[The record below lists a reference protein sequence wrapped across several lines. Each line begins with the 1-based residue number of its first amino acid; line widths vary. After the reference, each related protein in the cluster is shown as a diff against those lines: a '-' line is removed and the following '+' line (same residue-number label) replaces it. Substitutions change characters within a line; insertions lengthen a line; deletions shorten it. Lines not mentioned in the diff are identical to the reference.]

1 MHPLLLRLIPAL
13 GSVSIAERVRA
24 GVGALIGILLTGLVT
39 RLALGESAAVPLL
52 IAPMGASAVL
62 LFAVPASPLAQ
73 PWSILGGNLVAAL
86 VGVTAATWITSPFL
100 AAAVAVGV
108 ALALM
113 LSLRCV
119 HPPSGAVALTA
130 VLGGPAVT
138 AAGYGFVLVPV
149 LLNSA
154 ILLAV
159 ALAFNPLTGRRY
171 PHLAAPAAP
180 AQDPPAQPAL
190 GVSRADVAAALRD
203 YGELLDVDPADLEDL
218 LQRAQVRAFQRRSG
232 EITCADIMTRDAL
245 AVSPGTPISEA
256 FALLRSGRIKVLP
269 VTTETARVVGVLTQT
284 DLLDKVDWSSKGPRL
299 GFLRRAR
306 QSLQRGRAL
315 DAVVGEIMTTLVH
328 TVTPQT
334 RIATLAPLMAQSGLH
349 HLPVVDDNGQLA
361 GIVSQADLIT
371 ALIHDRGADRA
382 MTGAAATARAS

>member
-1 MHPLLLRLIPAL
+1 MHPLLLRLIPAI
-13 GSVSIAERVRA
+13 GPVSYGERLRA

-39 RLALGESAAVPLL
+39 RLALGDSAGVPML

-86 VGVTAATWITSPFL
+86 VGVTAAIWIANPFL
-100 AAAVAVGV
+100 AAAVAVGA

-171 PHLAAPAAP
+171 PHFAVPAPTAQAAAVAP
-180 AQDPPAQPAL
+180 TL

-203 YGELLDVDPADLEDL
+203 YGQLIDVDPADLEDL

-232 EITCADIMTRDAL
+232 EVTCADIMTRDAL
-245 AVSPGTPISEA
+245 AVSPGTPIIEA
-256 FALLRSGRIKVLP
+256 FHLLRSGRIKVLP

-284 DLLDKVDWSSKGPRL
+284 DLLDKVDWGNNGPRL
-299 GFLRRAR
+299 GILRRAR

-315 DAVVGEIMTTLVH
+315 DAVVGEIMTSHVH

-334 RIATLAPLMAQSGLH
+334 RIATLAPLMAHSGLH
-349 HLPVVDDNGQLA
+349 HIPVVDANGQLA

-371 ALIHDRGADRA
+371 ALIHEHDGDRP
-382 MTGAAATARAS
+382 GAAPLPAARAS

>member
-1 MHPLLLRLIPAL
+1 MHPLLPRLIPAI
-13 GSVSIAERVRA
+13 GPVSYGERLRA
-24 GVGALIGILLTGLVT
+24 GVGALIGILLTGLIT
-39 RLALGESAAVPLL
+39 HLALGDSAGVPLL

-86 VGVTAATWITSPFL
+86 VGVTAAIWIANPFL
-100 AAAVAVGV
+100 AAAVAVGG

-138 AAGYGFVLVPV
+138 AAGYGFVLIPV
-149 LLNSA
+149 LLNSVL
-154 ILLAV
+154 LLAV

-171 PHLAAPAAP
+171 PHLSAPATT

-203 YGELLDVDPADLEDL
+203 YGQLIDVDPSDLEDL

-245 AVSPGTPISEA
+245 AVSPGTPIREA
-256 FALLRSGRIKVLP
+256 FDLLRSGRIKVLP

-284 DLLDKVDWSSKGPRL
+284 DLLDKVDWGHNGPRL
-299 GFLRRAR
+299 GILRRAR

-315 DAVVGEIMTTLVH
+315 DAVVGEIMTSHVH

-349 HLPVVDDNGQLA
+349 HIPVVDANGQLA

-371 ALIHDRGADRA
+371 ALIHERDTDRP
-382 MTGAAATARAS
+382 GAAPVPAARAS